1 MAFCSTT
8 LSLPL
13 QIEGIKSIKLSLS
26 DNNSSTEDN
35 FLNHQRRSVYT
46 IKVLYT
52 WYLFMEVQQFVVQK
66 TDQSCYIRALR
77 LHFNIRLFIAELK
90 IYCLLYPFNQISVQN
105 IFDRPINIHKEQVSS
120 LTHQPF
126 LPNFSTSFVCWA
138 CLSILLRGLYICLHF

>member
-1 MAFCSTT
+1 M
-8 LSLPL
+8 
-13 QIEGIKSIKLSLS
+13 G
-26 DNNSSTEDN
+26 NNSSTEGN

-52 WYLFMEVQQFVVQK
+52 WYLFMEVRQFVVQK

-90 IYCLLYPFNQISVQN
+90 IYCLLYPFLSN
-105 IFDRPINIHKEQVSS
+105 ICTKYFDRSINLHKEQVSF

-138 CLSILLRGLYICLHF
+138 CLSILLRGLYISLHF